1 MKKMRIASMGDF
13 EKLPEGEWVEVEGGN
28 LEVDL
33 VEEIEAKL
41 LISEEGVKIPVNE
54 DLYKKIKGKK
64 ITIVSETS

>member
-28 LEVDL
+28 LEVEL

-41 LISEEGVKIPVNE
+41 LIFKA
-54 DLYKKIKGKK
+54 
-64 ITIVSETS
+64 

>member
-28 LEVDL
+28 LEAEF